1 MDPAEKVT
9 FNLRYEELLKRSEQG
24 KYHYEVNIQP
34 KNQKILDFKI
44 NVKINESLPLDG
56 IFVTRV
62 KNKDQAN
69 FQAED
74 ISEGNLVY
82 DQKNAPNIAL
92 IDMSPNDTKNSG
104 KDWKFVVK
112 YDVERPED
120 GNDVQIGA
128 GKFVHYFAP
137 DNLPTLPK
145 HVIFVIDISGSMSGR
160 KLKQTKD
167 AMTTMLGKMSE
178 KNIDNF
184 NIILF
189 DSNIQVWGRKPCPR
203 NFEETNG
210 TTTTTT
216 PGYPDYDETWCYE
229 NDTISYSIQDNNGDV
244 GPAYDFILDL
254 QVRGSTNINDAL
266 LEALDIAKQVKEK
279 GEIDVKT
286 QQMIIFLT
294 DGQASAGETYSPR
307 IKENVKQAN
316 IESNIPVYGLAFGDG
331 ADFDLIKDISDES
344 NGFAERIYESGNSFE
359 QLEDFYNKISGRSR
373 YSSIFFK
380 TKSYSLM
387 LNFFPQIQN

>member
-24 KYHYEVNIQP
+24 KYHYEVDIQP

-44 NVKINESLPLDG
+44 NVKINESLPLDR
-56 IFVTRV
+56 ISVTRV
-62 KNKDQAN
+62 KDKDQAK

-92 IDMSPNDTKNSG
+92 IDMSPNDAKNNG

-167 AMTTMLGKMSE
+167 AMTTMLDKMSE

-189 DSNIQVWGRKPCPR
+189 DSNVQVWGRKPCPR

-216 PGYPDYDETWCYE
+216 TTPGYPDFEETWCYE
-229 NDTISYSIQDNNGDV
+229 KDAISYSIQDN
-244 GPAYDFILDL
+244 YF
-254 QVRGSTNINDAL
+254 R
-266 LEALDIAKQVKEK
+266 
-279 GEIDVKT
+279 
-286 QQMIIFLT
+286 
-294 DGQASAGETYSPR
+294 
-307 IKENVKQAN
+307 
-316 IESNIPVYGLAFGDG
+316 
-331 ADFDLIKDISDES
+331 
-344 NGFAERIYESGNSFE
+344 
-359 QLEDFYNKISGRSR
+359 
-373 YSSIFFK
+373 
-380 TKSYSLM
+380 
-387 LNFFPQIQN
+387 